1 VKFLSVKKEAAKA
14 EKKEIEVLKKKA
26 PASVKPQK
34 KATAIAPAKST
45 EISQGFDDVFDKFR
59 SDFQN
64 LLLPSTKALEKAL
77 SSMPTVR
84 APVID
89 LQDCG
94 KEYIL
99 KAEMPG
105 FKKEDVEVN
114 VYDDAVEISGTAGW
128 KYDKKGERYICKERA
143 CETFYRVV
151 PIPQEIKVEEANA
164 ELKDGVLELNLPKKT
179 PKQTKKVSVK

>member
-1 VKFLSVKKEAAKA
+1 MKFLSVKKEAPKA

-26 PASVKPQK
+26 PAPVKPHK
-34 KATAIAPAKST
+34 KATAIAPAQSAD
-45 EISQGFDDVFDKFR
+45 IWQGFDDVFERFR

-77 SSMPTVR
+77 STMPTTR
-84 APVID
+84 APVVD

-143 CETFYRVV
+143 CETFYRVI
-151 PIPQEIKVEEANA
+151 PIPEEIKVEDSNA
-164 ELKDGVLELNLPKKT
+164 ELKDGVLELSLPKKT
-179 PKQTKKVSVK
+179 PKQSKKVSVK

>member
-1 VKFLSVKKEAAKA
+1 VKFLSVKKEAPKA
-14 EKKEIEVLKKKA
+14 EKKEIEVLKKKTPA
-26 PASVKPQK
+26 PVKPRK
-34 KATAIAPAKST
+34 KATAIAPAQSKD
-45 EISQGFDDVFDKFR
+45 IWQGFDDVFERFR

-77 SSMPTVR
+77 SSMPTTR
-84 APVID
+84 APVVD

-143 CETFYRVV
+143 CETFYRVI
-151 PIPQEIKVEEANA
+151 PIPEEIKVEDSNA
-164 ELKDGVLELNLPKKT
+164 ELKDGVLEINLPKTT
-179 PKQTKKVSVK
+179 PKQSKKVSVK

>member
-1 VKFLSVKKEAAKA
+1 LSVKKEAPKA
-14 EKKEIEVLKKKA
+14 EKKEVEILKKKSPA
-26 PASVKPQK
+26 PVKPRK
-34 KATAIAPAKST
+34 KSTAIAPAQST
-45 EISQGFDDVFDKFR
+45 DIWGEFDDVFERFR

-64 LLLPSTKALEKAL
+64 MLLPSTKALEKAL
-77 SSMPTVR
+77 NTIPTVR
-84 APVID
+84 APVVD

-143 CETFYRVV
+143 CESFYRVI
-151 PIPQEIKVEEANA
+151 PIPEEIKVEDSNA
-164 ELKDGVLELNLPKKT
+164 ELKDGVLEINLPKIT
-179 PKQTKKVSVK
+179 PKQSKKVSVK

>member
-1 VKFLSVKKEAAKA
+1 MKFLSVKKEAPKA

-26 PASVKPQK
+26 PAKIKPHK
-34 KATAIAPAKST
+34 KPTAITPAQST
-45 EISQGFDDVFDKFR
+45 DIMENFEDVFERFR
-59 SDFQN
+59 NDFQN
-64 LLLPSTKALEKAL
+64 LLLPSTQALEKAL
-77 SSMPTVR
+77 SNIPTTRV
-84 APVID
+84 PVVD

-94 KEYIL
+94 KEYLL

-143 CETFYRVV
+143 CETFYRV
-151 PIPQEIKVEEANA
+151 IPMPEEIKVEESNA
-164 ELKDGVLELNLPKKT
+164 ELKEGVLEINLPKKV
-179 PKQTKKVSVK
+179 PKQSKKVSVK